1 MLLEKIRGD
10 AFCVWIVS
18 IDMRFICL
26 SCLDV
31 ESCSL
36 VCWTSLKVETWVV
49 AWKVLTGIGQLL
61 WHACMLFGSWTVL
74 GNWGYN
80 CMDFVLCIKL

>member
-1 MLLEKIRGD
+1 MQWLDDNNFTGR
-10 AFCVWIVS
+10 CVLRV
-18 IDMRFICL
+18 DRFICL
-26 SCLDV
+26 RCLDV

-36 VCWTSLKVETWVV
+36 VCWTSLKEETWVV